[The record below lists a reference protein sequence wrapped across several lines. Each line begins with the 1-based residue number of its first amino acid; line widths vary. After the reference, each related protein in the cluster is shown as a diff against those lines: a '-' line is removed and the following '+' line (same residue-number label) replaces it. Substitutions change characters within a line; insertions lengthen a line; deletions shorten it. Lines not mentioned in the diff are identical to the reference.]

1 MNLGKNQLTAR
12 KCGVDAGAAPGQH
25 LEANATC
32 CEVMHRVDQ
41 VPQIAAKPVQLP
53 NETDRGLKERLLN
66 LLAQGQA
73 LARTRL
79 RDLLAVK
86 NERLGEVLESL
97 EQTGQLGRTPRG
109 WQRLC

>member
-1 MNLGKNQLTAR
+1 
-12 KCGVDAGAAPGQH
+12 
-25 LEANATC
+25 
-32 CEVMHRVDQ
+32 MHRVDQ
-41 VPQIAAKPVQLP
+41 VPRIAAKPVQLP

-73 LARTRL
+73 LTRTRL
-79 RDLLAVK
+79 RDLLAAK

>member
-1 MNLGKNQLTAR
+1 M
-12 KCGVDAGAAPGQH
+12 PGQH
-25 LEANATC
+25 LEANATY
-32 CEVMHRVDQ
+32 CEVMYRVDQ
-41 VPQIAAKPVQLP
+41 VTQIAAKPVQLP
-53 NETDRGLKERLLN
+53 NETGRGPKERLLN

-73 LARTRL
+73 LTRTSQ

-97 EQTGQLGRTPRG
+97 EQTGQLGRTSRG